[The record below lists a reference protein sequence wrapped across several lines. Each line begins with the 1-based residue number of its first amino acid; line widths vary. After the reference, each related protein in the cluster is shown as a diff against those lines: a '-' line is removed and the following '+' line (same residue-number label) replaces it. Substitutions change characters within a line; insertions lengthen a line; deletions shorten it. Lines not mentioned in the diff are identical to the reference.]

1 MEKAPGGELIMLP
14 CNLLEDHPLRLAYY
28 SQAHLEGLYQSIKAN
43 GLLEPLLVWTRE
55 DSKYQIL
62 SGHYRVR
69 AVRQLKQPVIA
80 CRLYTGDRHSALV
93 IYCTANILTR
103 SIGAL
108 EEALILHTLVKNE
121 GYTMEGAGKLWGRSK
136 SWVSRRIKLL
146 TSLDPS
152 IKEDLLKGGLKPR
165 LAQDLAMLPRGNQQ
179 RVLAIIRREHL
190 NKDEAAR
197 LIQWWQSAGGKD
209 RILLEEGEILP
220 GCGFD
225 GEKRTESSY
234 QLVLKS
240 LKKCT
245 SLINELIPLLKQGEC
260 QFPWPDAQYRIF
272 LMTVNILKQ
281 FCPKGGDLKGAP
293 GVSTKAGEK
302 GF

>member
-1 MEKAPGGELIMLP
+1 MEKAPDGELIMLP
-14 CNLLEDHPLRLAYY
+14 CNLLEDHPLRLSYY

-43 GLLEPLLVWTRE
+43 GLLEPLLVWARE
-55 DSKYQIL
+55 DNKYQIL

-80 CRLYTGDRHSALV
+80 CRLYTGDRHTALV
-93 IYCTANILTR
+93 IYCTANVLTR

-108 EEALILHTLVKNE
+108 EEALILHTLVKDE
-121 GYTMEGAGKLWGRSK
+121 GYTLEGAGKLWGRSK

-146 TSLDPS
+146 TALDPS

-197 LIQWWQSAGGKD
+197 LIQWWQSAGEKD
-209 RILLEEGEILP
+209 RTLLEEGKILP
-220 GCGFD
+220 GCGLA
-225 GEKRTESSY
+225 GEQRTDSIY

-245 SLINELIPLLKQGEC
+245 SLINEVISLLKRGEC
-260 QFPWPDAQYRIF
+260 RFFWPDAQYRTF
-272 LMTVNILKQ
+272 LMTVAILKEL
-281 FCPKGGDLKGAP
+281 CPKGGELKGAS
-293 GVSTKAGEK
+293 GISAKAGEK
-302 GF
+302 GL